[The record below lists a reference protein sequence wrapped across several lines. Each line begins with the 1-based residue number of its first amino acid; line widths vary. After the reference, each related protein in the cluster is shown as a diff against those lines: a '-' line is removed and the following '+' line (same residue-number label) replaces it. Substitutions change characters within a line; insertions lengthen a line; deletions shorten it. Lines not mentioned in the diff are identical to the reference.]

1 MEEIYHIPALLH
13 PSVDLLNI
21 QPDDIC
27 VDVTFGGGG
36 HSKYILSQLGPD
48 GELFGFDQDLDA
60 IKNKPNDDRFTFVR
74 SNFCYLKNFML
85 YHDLDETDAII
96 ADLGVSSHH
105 FNDAARGFSF
115 RYTEEKLDM
124 RMNQMAKLSAATIL
138 AQYSEEKIAN
148 LFYYYGELKQSRKLA
163 SAIVRERELK
173 PIETVGDLLD
183 IIRPYLGG
191 AKKEKQALAQAFQAL
206 RIEVNGEMETL
217 KDMLTQALD
226 LLAPGGR
233 ISVIS
238 YHSLEDRIVKNFFKT
253 GNFEGKLEK
262 DFYGNILTPFQLVNN
277 KVIVP
282 TEEEINQNPRARSA
296 KLRVAEKK
304 DIKA

>member
-1 MEEIYHIPALLH
+1 MEDVYHIPALLG

-21 QPDDIC
+21 KKDDIC

-36 HSKYILSQLGPD
+36 HSRYMLSLLGPD

-60 IKNKPNDDRFTFVR
+60 IKNSPDDARFTFVR
-74 SNFCYLKNFML
+74 SNFCYLKNFLL
-85 YHDLDETDAII
+85 YHDVEEVDAII

-105 FNDAARGFSF
+105 FNEAARGFSF
-115 RYTEEKLDM
+115 RYTDEKLDM
-124 RMNQMAKLSAATIL
+124 RMNQQAKLSASSII
-138 AQYSEEKIAN
+138 AQYTEEKLAN
-148 LFYYYGELKQSRKLA
+148 IFYYYGELKQSRKLA
-163 SAIVRERELK
+163 AAIIRERELK
-173 PIETVGDLLD
+173 PIETIGDLLE

-191 AKKEKQALAQAFQAL
+191 GKKEKQALAQAFQAL

-217 KDMLTQALD
+217 KEMLTQALD
-226 LLAPGGR
+226 ILAPGGR

-238 YHSLEDRIVKNFFKT
+238 YHSLEDRLVKNFFKT
-253 GNFEGKLEK
+253 GNFEGILEK
-262 DFYGNILTPFQLVNN
+262 DFYGNIITPFSLVNN

-282 TEEEINQNPRARSA
+282 TSEEVEQNPRARSA

-304 DIKA
+304 ELDV